1 MENRTFNQVWDNIGT
16 QLYSLHRQKIDSA
29 KAKFAKEKEDD
40 KHNQRN

>member
-16 QLYSLHRQKIDSA
+16 QLYNLHRQKIDSA

-40 KHNQRN
+40 KHNKRD

>member
-1 MENRTFNQVWDNIGT
+1 MNDKTFNEVWENIGT

-40 KHNQRN
+40 KYNQRN